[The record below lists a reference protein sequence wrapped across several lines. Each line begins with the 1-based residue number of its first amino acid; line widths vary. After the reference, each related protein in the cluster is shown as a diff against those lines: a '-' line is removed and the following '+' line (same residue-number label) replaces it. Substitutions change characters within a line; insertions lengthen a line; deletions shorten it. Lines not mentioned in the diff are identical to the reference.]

1 MNFLNVDI
9 PVKNVPELDKGFVP
23 LGLFFKNYQ
32 KGAAK
37 PLCIAVERSGG
48 QIGTYETKIYGTP
61 EMEQADAYYVD
72 RLVKFLLWSWGGF
85 KVSICGDD
93 NVAAAIRAAYSE
105 GGSRAFDKG
114 FMEQVYETEFIVES
128 LPYDKKPEAVQRAE
142 SIGRHLDGGRIGF
155 DAGGSDRK
163 VSAVLDG
170 EPIYSEEVVW
180 FPKTIS
186 NPDYHFEGIMA
197 ALSTAAAKI
206 LEKGGHVDAIGVSSA
221 GVYIDNKC
229 MVASLFLKVGKD
241 EFDKKVKNI
250 YTRAAEQLSSQL
262 GYHIPVVV
270 ANDGDVSALA
280 GAMGLGENGIMG
292 IAMGTSEAVG
302 YVDTEGNIC
311 GWLNELAFAPV
322 DGQPDAMEDEWS
334 GDIGCGVKYFS
345 QDSVIKLAPAAGI
358 SLSADLSPAEKLKE
372 VQKLMDQGGSPAEA
386 IYRSI
391 GVYLGHSLA
400 LYHHFYGFKH
410 VLLLGRVMSG
420 RGGDIILDT
429 CKKVLADEYPEVAG
443 LMNPTLPDEKARR
456 VGQSV
461 AAASLPEL
469 R

>member
-155 DAGGSDRK
+155 DAGGTASPFTARK
-163 VSAVLDG
+163 SYG
-170 EPIYSEEVVW
+170 SPRRSPTPITTL
-180 FPKTIS
+180 K
-186 NPDYHFEGIMA
+186 
-197 ALSTAAAKI
+197 
-206 LEKGGHVDAIGVSSA
+206 
-221 GVYIDNKC
+221 
-229 MVASLFLKVGKD
+229 ASWRRCPQPRPRFWK
-241 EFDKKVKNI
+241 
-250 YTRAAEQLSSQL
+250 RAAMWT
-262 GYHIPVVV
+262 P
-270 ANDGDVSALA
+270 SACLPRA
-280 GAMGLGENGIMG
+280 C
-292 IAMGTSEAVG
+292 TS
-302 YVDTEGNIC
+302 TT
-311 GWLNELAFAPV
+311 
-322 DGQPDAMEDEWS
+322 
-334 GDIGCGVKYFS
+334 
-345 QDSVIKLAPAAGI
+345 
-358 SLSADLSPAEKLKE
+358 SAWSPAC
-372 VQKLMDQGGSPAEA
+372 
-386 IYRSI
+386 
-391 GVYLGHSLA
+391 
-400 LYHHFYGFKH
+400 F
-410 VLLLGRVMSG
+410 
-420 RGGDIILDT
+420 
-429 CKKVLADEYPEVAG
+429 
-443 LMNPTLPDEKARR
+443 
-456 VGQSV
+456 
-461 AAASLPEL
+461 
-469 R
+469 

>member
-1 MNFLNVDI
+1 MKHLGIDVS
-9 PVKNVPELDKGFVP
+9 VKHLPPLDPEFIP
-23 LGLFFKNYQ
+23 LGRFNEAFLKD
-32 KGAAK
+32 AK
-37 PLCIAVERSGG
+37 EPFDVAVERSNG
-48 QIGTYETKIYGTP
+48 QVAQYRTFVHGTP
-61 EMEQADAYYVD
+61 DLFEADVYYID
-72 RLVKFLLWSWGGF
+72 RIIKTLLWMKGGF
-85 KVSICGDD
+85 RVYLSGNEAVCNATKEHYS
-93 NVAAAIRAAYSE
+93 AA
-105 GGSRAFDKG
+105 GSRAFDFDYMG
-114 FMEQVYETEFIVES
+114 NVFEHPFEVLRVDQI
-128 LPYDKKPEAVQRAE
+128 PAE
-142 SIGRHLDGGRIGF
+142 KSVSKAIGRHLKGCRIGF

-163 VSAVLDG
+163 VSAVIDG
-170 EPIYSEEVVW
+170 EPVFSEEVVW
-180 FPKTIS
+180 FPKTTS
-186 NPDYHFEGIMA
+186 DPDYHYEGIVS
-197 ALSTAAAKI
+197 ALKAAA
-206 LEKGGHVDAIGVSSA
+206 EHMPRVDAVGVSSA
-221 GVYIDNKC
+221 GIYIENRT
-229 MVASLFLKVGKD
+229 MNASLFLKVSKED
-241 EFDKKVKNI
+241 FDAKVKDI
-250 YTRAAEQLSSQL
+250 YIRAIRDTF
-262 GYHIPVVV
+262 GDVPYVV

-280 GAMGLGENGIMG
+280 GAMNLGENSILG

-302 YVDTEGNIC
+302 YVDSDGCIT

-322 DGQPDAMEDEWS
+322 DVSPNAMEDEWS

-372 VQKLMDQGGSPAEA
+372 VQRLMDQGGSPAEA

-420 RGGDIILDT
+420 RGGDIILET
-429 CKKVLADEYPEVAG
+429 CKKVLADESPEVAG

>member
-1 MNFLNVDI
+1 MCPWACSSKITRRARRSPCASPWNARAARS
-9 PVKNVPELDKGFVP
+9 VP
-23 LGLFFKNYQ
+23 
-32 KGAAK
+32 
-37 PLCIAVERSGG
+37 
-48 QIGTYETKIYGTP
+48 TETKIYGTP

-128 LPYDKKPEAVQRAE
+128 LPYESKKPEAVQRAE

-302 YVDTEGNIC
+302 YVDGDGNIC

-322 DGQPDAMEDEWS
+322 DGQP
-334 GDIGCGVKYFS
+334 G
-345 QDSVIKLAPAAGI
+345 
-358 SLSADLSPAEKLKE
+358 
-372 VQKLMDQGGSPAEA
+372 
-386 IYRSI
+386 R
-391 GVYLGHSLA
+391 
-400 LYHHFYGFKH
+400 YG
-410 VLLLGRVMSG
+410 GRVERRHRLRREIFQPG
-420 RGGDIILDT
+420 RRHQ
-429 CKKVLADEYPEVAG
+429 AG
-443 LMNPTLPDEKARR
+443 AAR
-456 VGQSV
+456 GH
-461 AAASLPEL
+461 
-469 R
+469 

>member
-1 MNFLNVDI
+1 MKFLNVDI
-9 PVKNVPELDKGFVP
+9 PVKNLPELDQGFVP
-23 LGLFFKNYQ
+23 LSLFFKNYEA
-32 KGAAK
+32 GAAK

-61 EMEQADAYYVD
+61 EMAEADAYYVD
-72 RLVKFLLWSWGGF
+72 RMVKFLLWSWGGF
-85 KVSICGDD
+85 KVIICGDD
-93 NVAAAIRAAYSE
+93 TVAEKIKAAYSE
-105 GGSRAFDKG
+105 NGSRAFDKD
-114 FMEQVYETEFIVES
+114 FMENVYETGFVVES
-128 LPYDKKPEAVQRAE
+128 RPYAEKPEAVQRAE
-142 SIGRHLDGGRIGF
+142 SIGRHMDGGRIGF

-163 VSAVLDG
+163 VSAVLNG

-206 LEKGGHVDAIGVSSA
+206 LEKGGHVDGIGVSSA

-229 MVASLFLKVGKD
+229 MVASLFLKVGKED
-241 EFDKKVKNI
+241 FDKKVKNI
-250 YTRAAEQLSSQL
+250 YTRAAEQLSNQL

-302 YVDTEGNIC
+302 YVDTDGNIC

-322 DGQPDAMEDEWS
+322 DGQPDAMQDEWS

-345 QDSVIKLAPAAGI
+345 QDSVIKLAPRAGI
-358 SLSADLSPAEKLKE
+358 ELKGESPAEKLKE
-372 VQKLMDQGGSPAEA
+372 VQALMAQDDPRAKAVYE
-386 IYRSI
+386 SI
-391 GVYLGHSLA
+391 GVYLGHA
-400 LYHHFYGFKH
+400 LGLYAKFYDIHH
-410 VLLLGRVMSG
+410 VQMMGRVMSG
-420 RGGDIILDT
+420 KGGDIIMD
-429 CKKVLADEYPEVAG
+429 VASRVMDEEYPEVAFR
-443 LMNPTLPDEKARR
+443 PEAPDEKTRR
-456 VGQSV
+456 VGQSA
-461 AAASLPEL
+461 AAASLPEIK
-469 R
+469 

>member
-128 LPYDKKPEAVQRAE
+128 LPYDKKPEAVQRAR
-142 SIGRHLDGGRIGF
+142 IHRPPPGRRAHRLRRRRLGPQGVRRAGRR
-155 DAGGSDRK
+155 A
-163 VSAVLDG
+163 
-170 EPIYSEEVVW
+170 IYSEEVVW

-280 GAMGLGENGIMG
+280 GAMGPGRKRHHGHRHG
-292 IAMGTSEAVG
+292 H
-302 YVDTEGNIC
+302 
-311 GWLNELAFAPV
+311 
-322 DGQPDAMEDEWS
+322 QR
-334 GDIGCGVKYFS
+334 GCGLCGYRG
-345 QDSVIKLAPAAGI
+345 QHLRLAERACLCSRGRPAGRH
-358 SLSADLSPAEKLKE
+358 
-372 VQKLMDQGGSPAEA
+372 G
-386 IYRSI
+386 
-391 GVYLGHSLA
+391 
-400 LYHHFYGFKH
+400 
-410 VLLLGRVMSG
+410 GRVERRHRLRREILQPGRRHQAGPARGHRADGRVSG
-420 RGGDIILDT
+420 
-429 CKKVLADEYPEVAG
+429 
-443 LMNPTLPDEKARR
+443 
-456 VGQSV
+456 
-461 AAASLPEL
+461 
-469 R
+469 